1 MIRQIRDANEH
12 VETDFYFK
20 GIFDNICSPFSCPAF
35 FFSINVG
42 EFRVL
47 DGIEAVLPPKSNMG
61 RAEIFFTLPKRSI
74 SCQKKSKELRRH
86 VERRVKDQK
95 GQETAETYKRR
106 ILTFGA

>member
-20 GIFDNICSPFSCPAF
+20 GIFDNICSPFSSPAF